1 MYGLGAGATADLG
14 TLELATRSVA
24 QHAKAGAIVV
34 EKSTVPCGTARMISD
49 ILGQVRPEMSFEVLS
64 NPEFLAEGSAVNNLM
79 NPDRVLI
86 GSDKSAK
93 GLRAAEALKA
103 VYGAWVPHK
112 RILTVNTFSSELTKL
127 IANAML
133 AQRISSINAVS
144 ALCEELGADVEEVSR
159 ALGADSRLGPKF
171 LQSGVGF
178 GGSCFEKDIL
188 NLSWLASSL
197 NLPEVARYWT
207 EILTINHYQ
216 RERFTRTVSRK
227 LNNTLRGKKIAI
239 FGFAFKEGT
248 NDTRNSV
255 AVHLIA
261 EMAAELPQ
269 EIAVYDP
276 GCAVE
281 EVEEEIQRV
290 LGHKYLHMA
299 RVKVRSSWLET
310 VEGASAVCILTPWA
324 QFRGQLL
331 NTVGSSSKDKP
342 AHPTRDN
349 LHEGPGISIS
359 ATGEGALS
367 EMDIITLEAMNESL
381 DEVAS
386 DDPLRRFLP
395 QPVCLQGCKACA
407 TTSLENRVEELV
419 DWNLVFKVMKQPSWV
434 FDGRNIVNSALL
446 QGMGFKV
453 HSIGKCF

>member
-1 MYGLGAGATADLG
+1 M
-14 TLELATRSVA
+14 
-24 QHAKAGAIVV
+24 
-34 EKSTVPCGTARMISD
+34 
-49 ILGQVRPEMSFEVLS
+49 RPDMSFEVLS
-64 NPEFLAEGSAVNNLM
+64 NPEFLAEGSAVKNLM

-86 GSDKSAK
+86 GSGKSAE
-93 GLRAAEALKA
+93 GLRAAEALKS
-103 VYGAWVPHK
+103 VYGAWVP
-112 RILTVNTFSSELTKL
+112 RTQILTVNTFSSELTKL

-197 NLPEVARYWT
+197 NLHEVAHYWT
-207 EILTINHYQ
+207 DILTINQYQ
-216 RERFTRTVSRK
+216 RGRFTRTVTRK

-269 EIAVYDP
+269 EIAVFDP

-281 EVEEEIQRV
+281 EVEEEIRRV
-290 LGHKYLHMA
+290 LRNDADLHMP
-299 RVKVRSSWLET
+299 RVKVRSSWLAT
-310 VEGASAVCILTPWA
+310 VEDASAVCILTPWD
-324 QFRGQLL
+324 QFRGQPSGASDLP
-331 NTVGSSSKDKP
+331 SKDKS
-342 AHPTRDN
+342 AHLSRDN
-349 LHEGPGISIS
+349 LHVGLGASMS

-367 EMDIITLEAMNESL
+367 EMDIITLEIMKESL

-386 DDPLRRFLP
+386 DDPLKRLLP
-395 QPVCLQGCKACA
+395 QPVCISGCKACA
-407 TTSLENRVEELV
+407 TNALENKAEEMV
-419 DWNLVFKVMKQPSWV
+419 DWKIVSQVMKQPSWV
-434 FDGRNIVNSALL
+434 FDGRNVVDSTQLRE
-446 QGMGFKV
+446 MGFKV
-453 HSIGKCF
+453 HSIGKGF